1 MHRADGGKN
10 EADAA
15 GRVFTMKLVTI
26 ILIIIILSLTAL
38 LTGCS
43 QEAENALK
51 TEGQAAETAENV
63 TADVGELASNLDEID
78 QLLR

>member
-10 EADAA
+10 DADAA

-26 ILIIIILSLTAL
+26 ILIILSLTAL

>member
-15 GRVFTMKLVTI
+15 GRVFTMKLLTI
-26 ILIIIILSLTAL
+26 ILIILSLTAL

-43 QEAENALK
+43 QEAENVPK

>member
-10 EADAA
+10 EGDAA
-15 GRVFTMKLVTI
+15 GRIFTMKLFTI
-26 ILIIIILSLTAL
+26 ILIILSLAAL
-38 LTGCS
+38 LTGCI
-43 QEAENALK
+43 QEAENILK